1 METLLPKSLKQER
14 ILISVFLLS
23 ILPCFSLVKAI
34 TVSPPS
40 ITLTLEKGK
49 EMKITKYIQVLN
61 SAPEEV
67 HVVCGVSGSISK
79 FITLDPKEFDLPAGP
94 GAHSKLPRPY
104 KYVKVTF
111 RIPREIEKSEYDG
124 LIMFKERISTRGMLQ
139 PSIENDVK
147 VELKVGKVAEAEFPP
162 YVNVLVLSLL
172 ILLVFSI
179 LKKEK

>member
-1 METLLPKSLKQER
+1 MAHFHKITLLLIVVMS
-14 ILISVFLLS
+14 ICLISR
-23 ILPCFSLVKAI
+23 VKALGVAPDKLEI
-34 TVSPPS
+34 VV
-40 ITLTLEKGK
+40 EKGK
-49 EMKITKYIQVLN
+49 ETRITRNLEVLN
-61 SAPEEV
+61 PENKPI

-79 FITLDPKEFDLPAGP
+79 FVTLDPKEFDLPAGP

-111 RIPREIEKSEYDG
+111 KIPREIEKSEYDG
-124 LIMFKERISTRGMLQ
+124 LIMFKERISTQGMLQ

-162 YVNVLVLSLL
+162 YVNALVLSLL

-179 LKKEK
+179 LRKEK